1 MGFIFDKL
9 SIFINLKTSKKLLGI
24 FYYRENYFLV
34 LILKNLSLCLTNK
47 ICFENFNATI
57 YENDRIAIIGRNG
70 AGKSTLLNMI
80 AEQIQPDELFL
91 IPQTIK
97 DFEDLSGGE
106 RFIKKFHEAINK
118 SPQFLLLD
126 EPTNHLDS
134 KNKSWLIKMINNYPG
149 TVIFVSHD
157 INLLNNCANTL
168 WHIHD
173 GNISVFQGL
182 YEDYVNENKLQKEKL
197 LRQFENIKRKQKEVV
212 LKIQKEQEN
221 AARKKSQGEKK
232 LRDKKWL
239 KVVANQNK
247 SNSENSQGKTSK
259 DLNLQQSDLDSQIKD
274 LFLPEEINFNFD
286 FTGIKKNSTFSVI
299 NGSVGYEK
307 DKPILQNLNITIDD
321 NLAICGKNG
330 SGKTTLLR
338 ALCSD
343 EKVFRTGEWNLPKKI
358 QYIDQHYDIL
368 DDEKN
373 AIEIISETNQNL
385 KTNEVRRFLSGFL
398 FRYNEECNL
407 KSKYLSGGE
416 RVRLALAKICCCPS
430 ELLILD
436 EITNNIDLETREH
449 VIKILKNYKNKFI
462 VVSHDEDFLK
472 RIDVKNFFYL

>member
-1 MGFIFDKL
+1 M
-9 SIFINLKTSKKLLGI
+9 
-24 FYYRENYFLV
+24 
-34 LILKNLSLCLTNK
+34 ILKNLSLCLTNK
-47 ICFENFNATI
+47 ICFENFNTTI

-70 AGKSTLLNMI
+70 AGKSTLLKMI
-80 AEQIQPDELFL
+80 AEKIHPDEYFL
-91 IPQTIK
+91 IPQMIK
-97 DFEDLSGGE
+97 DFKNLSGGE
-106 RFIKKFHEAINK
+106 SFIKKFHEALDKN
-118 SPQFLLLD
+118 PQFLFLD

-157 INLLNNCANTL
+157 ITLLNNCANTL

-173 GNISVFQGL
+173 ENISVFQGT

-212 LKIQKEQEN
+212 QKIQKEQEN
-221 AARKKSQGEKK
+221 TARKKNQGEKK
-232 LRDKKWL
+232 IQNKTWL
-239 KVVANQNK
+239 KVVGNQNK
-247 SNSENSQGKTSK
+247 SNSENSHGKISK
-259 DLNLQQSDLDSQIKD
+259 DLNFQQSELASQMKN
-274 LFLPEEINFNFD
+274 LFLPEEISFNFD
-286 FTGIKKNSTFSVI
+286 FTGLKNNSTFSVI

-338 ALCSD
+338 AICGD
-343 EKVFRTGEWNLPKKI
+343 EKVYRTGEWNLPKKI

-368 DDEKN
+368 DDDKN
-373 AIEIISETNQNL
+373 AIEIISEANKNL
-385 KTNEVRRFLSGFL
+385 NTNEVRKFLSGFL
-398 FRYNEECNL
+398 FRDNEECYL
-407 KSKYLSGGE
+407 KSKNLSGGE
-416 RVRLALAKICCCPS
+416 RVRLALAKICCSPS

-436 EITNNIDLETREH
+436 EITNNIDLEIREH

-472 RIDVKNFFYL
+472 RIDIKNFFYL

>member
-1 MGFIFDKL
+1 M
-9 SIFINLKTSKKLLGI
+9 KTSKKLLGI

-70 AGKSTLLNMI
+70 SGKSTLLNMI
-80 AEQIQPDELFL
+80 AEQIHPDELFL

-106 RFIKKFHEAINK
+106 RFIKKFHEAINN

-197 LRQFENIKRKQKEVV
+197 LRQFENIKRQQKEVV

-239 KVVANQNK
+239 KVVADQNK
-247 SNSENSQGKTSK
+247 SNSENSQGKISK
-259 DLNLQQSDLDSQIKD
+259 DLNLQQSDLDSQMKD
-274 LFLPEEINFNFD
+274 LFLPEEIIFNFD

-338 ALCSD
+338 ALCD
-343 EKVFRTGEWNLPKKI
+343 DKKIYRTGEWNLPKKI

-373 AIEIISETNQNL
+373 AIEIISETNKNL
-385 KTNEVRRFLSGFL
+385 NTNEVRRFLSGFL

-436 EITNNIDLETREH
+436 EITNNIDLETKEH

-472 RIDVKNFFYL
+472 RIDIKNFFDL